1 MRNFL
6 YLLLCLVSFTVS
18 TKAQDSEYILSYNVD
33 IDLSVDR
40 SIEVMETITVSAHG
54 QRIKRGITRELPR
67 TRILGDH
74 GRQHISYEIIS
85 VKKNGKDEPYHRE
98 KGKSFEMLY
107 IGSAEI
113 YLTKGVYEYQIKYRV
128 TDQIAFFEDFD
139 ELYWN
144 AIGNR
149 NVFQINAAEI
159 NVTLPER
166 ARITQSSGYAGKS
179 GSKNQNFTE
188 EISGNQVKYTLT
200 KVLQPKEGF
209 TIGLG
214 LEKGLITAPGRREKY
229 SVASLLAALFTFLFG
244 YYFYTWSR
252 YGRDPQKP
260 DSYASHRIP
269 YGISPAAISYLL
281 DERLKSAGIT
291 ASIMDLVRKGHI
303 NLDVIGSSSKW
314 AQSTNYSLRKQKL
327 PLKDLEEEQLVLM
340 QSLFASSDNIT
351 INGVYNQTIE
361 TAYNKHQQAL
371 KDQHKGFITEGNNTK
386 KTVLPLLVST
396 AGAFLVAVLYSIQH
410 YNDLVPG
417 FAIPIMIVMLAAM
430 FITYFQLIKKP
441 TPQKQSLQAEIAGF
455 KEFLLMSP
463 EEREQ
468 LEDQPDMSIDFFE
481 KLLPYAISLGVD
493 KSWNDSFEQVFER
506 NHYNDA
512 SRLYFYQNY
521 GNFGRTFGNT
531 FATSSVQP
539 SSSGGSGSSGGGF
552 SGGGGGGGGVGGW

>member
-6 YLLLCLVSFTVS
+6 YILLFLVTSCTTS
-18 TKAQDSEYILSYNVD
+18 NAQGSEYIISYHVD
-33 IDLSVDR
+33 IDLSIDR
-40 SIEVMETITVSAHG
+40 SIEVLETITVSALG

-74 GRQHISYEIIS
+74 GRQHISYEILS
-85 VKKNGKDEPYHRE
+85 VKKNGEDEPYHRE
-98 KGKSFEMLY
+98 EGKSFETLY
-107 IGSAEI
+107 IGSPEV
-113 YLTKGVYEYQIKYRV
+113 YLQKGTYEYQIKYRA
-128 TDQIAFFEDFD
+128 TDQIAFFQDFD

-166 ARITQSSGYAGKS
+166 AKITQSSGYAGKS

-188 EISGNQVKYTLT
+188 EISANTVKYRLT

-209 TIGLG
+209 TLGIGI
-214 LEKGLITAPGRREKY
+214 EKGIITAPNWREKY
-229 SVASLLAALFTFLFG
+229 SVAGLLAALFTFLFG

-260 DSYASHRIP
+260 EAYASHRIP

-281 DERLKSAGIT
+281 NERLNSAGIT
-291 ASIMDLVRKGHI
+291 ASIMDLVRKEHI
-303 NLDVIGSSSKW
+303 NLEVIGSSSKW
-314 AQSTNYSLRKQKL
+314 AQSTNYSLRRQHL
-327 PLKDLEEEQLVLM
+327 PLEDLEEEQLALM
-340 QSLFASSDNIT
+340 ESLFVSSDHIS
-351 INGVYNQTIE
+351 INGVYDETVK
-361 TAYNKHQQAL
+361 TAYSRHQQAL

-396 AGAFLVAVLYSIQH
+396 LGALLVAILYSVQH

-481 KLLPYAISLGVD
+481 ELLPYAISLGVD

-506 NHYNDA
+506 DHYNDG